1 MKKSTPA
8 QFAIRILIYCLGLM
22 LIAFGVALSVN
33 SDLGV
38 SPVNS
43 LPYVISVILGKP
55 MGPIVTIN
63 FCLYIVLQA
72 IILRREFRLINL
84 TQIIFSTLFGYFV
97 DFAKLMVGDFVLPG
111 YFGRLVMLAVSIV
124 VIALGVL
131 LYMDVQLMPM
141 PMEGLS
147 STIAIKMNK
156 PFPTMKI
163 VIDTLVM
170 LVSLV
175 LSLVFLRRLDGIREG
190 TIISALT
197 IGAVVSILK
206 KPISPWVQ
214 KICFG
219 KA

>member
-1 MKKSTPA
+1 
-8 QFAIRILIYCLGLM
+8 
-22 LIAFGVALSVN
+22 
-33 SDLGV
+33 
-38 SPVNS
+38 
-43 LPYVISVILGKP
+43 
-55 MGPIVTIN
+55 
-63 FCLYIVLQA
+63 
-72 IILRREFRLINL
+72 
-84 TQIIFSTLFGYFV
+84 
-97 DFAKLMVGDFVLPG
+97 
-111 YFGRLVMLAVSIV
+111 
-124 VIALGVL
+124 
-131 LYMDVQLMPM
+131 MPM

>member
-8 QFAIRILIYCLGLM
+8 QFAIRILIYCIGLM

-43 LPYVISVILGKP
+43 LPYVISVILDKP

-72 IILRREFRLINL
+72 IILRRDFRLINL

-97 DFAKLMVGDFVLPG
+97 DFAKLAVGDFVLPG
-111 YFGRLVMLAVSIV
+111 YLGRFAMLAASIV

-147 STIAIKMNK
+147 STIAVKMNK

-170 LVSLV
+170 LIGLV
-175 LSLVFLRRLDGIREG
+175 LSLVFLRRLEGIREG
-190 TIISALT
+190 TILSALT

-206 KPISPWVQ
+206 KPLSPVIQ

-219 KA
+219 E